1 MSHYEIVKLLS
12 QEFNMPKEQVD
23 TIITDFWNAIKDFLE
38 NPLQSFTKG
47 VIIKGLITFELRSIR
62 WMQNKI
68 RVLEDDHYRYKN
80 SIKPKS
86 DKQVEACNVEAEKL
100 RNFINHKTKGNG

>member
-23 TIITDFWNAIKDFLE
+23 IIIADFWNGIKDFLE
-38 NPLQSFTKG
+38 NPLGSFKKG
-47 VIIKGLITFELRSIR
+47 LIIKGLITFELRSIR

-68 RVLEDDHYRYKN
+68 RILEDDHYRYKN
-80 SIKPKS
+80 SIKIKS
-86 DKQVEACNVEAEKL
+86 EKQIEACKVEIEKL
-100 RNFINHKTKGNG
+100 KTFINHKTENNG